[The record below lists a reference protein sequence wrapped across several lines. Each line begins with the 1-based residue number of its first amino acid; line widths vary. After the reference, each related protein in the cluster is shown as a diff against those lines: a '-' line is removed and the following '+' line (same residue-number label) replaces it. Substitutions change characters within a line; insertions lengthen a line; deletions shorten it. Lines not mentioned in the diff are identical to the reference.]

1 MDKRLKRGMKLVKG
15 LAMPSFDEFM
25 QTIVP
30 DDGRYQH
37 ENLEAAVSHCKQRR
51 TVIDGGAHVGMWTR
65 TFAGLFD
72 RVIAFEPAPDTFAC
86 LKYNVDAAN
95 VEFRNQALGAKPG
108 KVHMTLKGFEGTK
121 RERNSGARYVAAG
134 GEIQRVTVDSLELQ
148 DLDLLKM
155 DIEGSEVEALQGAV
169 NTLLRCRPVVLFES
183 KNEWVRRGYPENAP
197 HEILSALGAVKFEN
211 VGIDEIWGW
220 PE

>member
-1 MDKRLKRGMKLVKG
+1 MDRKLSRGMKLVKG

-25 QTIVP
+25 RTIVP

-37 ENLEAAVSHCKQRR
+37 ENLEAAVSYCNRRR
-51 TVIDGGAHVGMWTR
+51 TVIDGGAHVGMWSR
-65 TFAGLFD
+65 TFAELFD

-86 LKYNVDAAN
+86 LKYNVTAGN

-121 RERNSGARYVAAG
+121 REHNSGARYVASG
-134 GEIQRVTVDSLELQ
+134 GNIDRVTVDSLNLD

-169 NTLLRCRPVVLFES
+169 ETLVRCRPVVLFES
-183 KNEWVRRGYPENAP
+183 KNEWCRRGFPENAP
-197 HEILSALGAVKFEN
+197 HEILSSLGAVKFDK